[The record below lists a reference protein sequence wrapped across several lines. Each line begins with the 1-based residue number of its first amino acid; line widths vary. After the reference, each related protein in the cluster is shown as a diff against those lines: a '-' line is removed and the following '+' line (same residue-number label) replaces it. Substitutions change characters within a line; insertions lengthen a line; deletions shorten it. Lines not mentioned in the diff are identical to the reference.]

1 MFSQGYTPFRIYVTY
16 KKPRHSGC
24 AGRQLHEDL
33 KETSGWR
40 LGKERLEVFPVRTQK
55 STLEGR
61 GDQKAPLRSPHPR
74 QANRAEKRTAKATG
88 PEAPRT
94 RGHGA
99 GAPLTPPLTR
109 AHGPLGTSN
118 HWAAPR
124 TRGPPLPAGNCLF
137 TQSLLPIILIM
148 IDYAT
153 GSNIMQS
160 NKRKVWKGSW

>member
-1 MFSQGYTPFRIYVTY
+1 MCGETVTRG
-16 KKPRHSGC
+16 PQRDVWME
-24 AGRQLHEDL
+24 AGKGEIRSVSCENPEVYARR
-33 KETSGWR
+33 KGRSESTSP
-40 LGKERLEVFPVRTQK
+40 K
-55 STLEGR
+55 
-61 GDQKAPLRSPHPR
+61 PHPR